1 MGRSTEELELSTQ
14 RAMARS
20 VTAPLPRAG
29 GMGASPLEHHQPA
42 PPAIAYELKTV
53 LEAAAS
59 SGPRQVLARG
69 QE

>member
-1 MGRSTEELELSTQ
+1 MGRSTEELELSTH

-20 VTAPLPRAG
+20 VTPPLPRAG
-29 GMGASPLEHHQPA
+29 GIGASLLEHHQPA
-42 PPAIAYELKTV
+42 PPATAYELKTV

-59 SGPRQVLARG
+59 SGPRQLLALG